1 MGKATDDKSR
11 LRRALASD
19 IARISGLLLVIA
31 AISLLHAATNQTEVI
46 WHGLLIRL
54 YYIPI
59 LLGAYWYGAFGGL
72 LVAMAS
78 SMAYVPH
85 LREQSAAFEAGRY
98 AEIVVFHV
106 IGLTVGLLSSAQQ
119 RVTERYQSA
128 AATLETAN
136 RELRNSYEQLQR
148 ADRLKTLG
156 EVAAG
161 LAHEIRHPLASIRGA
176 LEIIDERSRPDSPE
190 AEFSRLAMAEV
201 QRLDNLV
208 WEFLRYA
215 RAHEPDL
222 RPMSLDDVIQHVIA
236 LLRVEAER
244 ANVSLDVDRS
254 AALPDVCIDAQQI
267 EQVLLNVILNAIQA
281 SPSRGRVCLREGL
294 NEQDVLVDIIDEGP
308 GIRAEHLAQIFSPF
322 FTTRDKGTGLGLA
335 IAQRIVTA
343 HHGHIDVHH
352 TSPHGTCV
360 RIRLPVGVSGESTDR
375 QPQAQVGV

>member
-1 MGKATDDKSR
+1 MGRLKHEAL
-11 LRRALASD
+11 LRRARDPVRIGGLVLA
-19 IARISGLLLVIA
+19 IV
-31 AISLLHAATNQTEVI
+31 AISLLHGATDQSEVI
-46 WHGLLIRL
+46 WHGLSLRL
-54 YYIPI
+54 FYIPI
-59 LLGAYWYGAFGGL
+59 LVGAYWYGAFGGL
-72 LVAMAS
+72 FVAIAS

-85 LREQSAAFEAGRY
+85 LREQSPAFEAGRY

-106 IGLTVGLLSSAQQ
+106 IGLIVGVLATGQR
-119 RVTERYQSA
+119 RVTERYQAA

-136 RELRNSYEQLQR
+136 RELRDSYEQLQR
-148 ADRLKTLG
+148 VDRLKTLG

-215 RAHEPDL
+215 RPHEPDL
-222 RPMSLDDVIQHVIA
+222 RATSLHDVVERVIA

-244 ANVSLDVDRS
+244 ASVMLDVDRS
-254 AALPDVCIDAQQI
+254 PAMPDVSIDAQQI

-281 SPSRGRVCLREGL
+281 SPPGARVRVRERRDR
-294 NEQDVLVDIIDEGP
+294 QDAVIDVIDEGP
-308 GIRAEHLAQIFSPF
+308 GIPAEDVAHVFNPF

-335 IAQRIVTA
+335 IAHRIVMS
-343 HHGHIDVHH
+343 HDGHIDVHQ
-352 TSPHGTCV
+352 TSPRGTCM
-360 RIRLPVGVSGESTDR
+360 RIRLPIGASGESIETKPR
-375 QPQAQVGV
+375 AQVQVDV